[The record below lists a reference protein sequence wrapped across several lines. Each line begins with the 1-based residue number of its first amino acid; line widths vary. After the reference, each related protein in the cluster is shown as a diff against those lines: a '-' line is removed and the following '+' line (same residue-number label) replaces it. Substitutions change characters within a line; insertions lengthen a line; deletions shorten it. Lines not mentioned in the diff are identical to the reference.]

1 MERIP
6 GLTDESDRL
15 AEACYGFTASYLA
28 ARFDE
33 PKPIPD
39 FHLEM
44 WSACFTEFPNVA
56 IAAPRGHA
64 KSTAITFSYALFVL
78 LFKLE
83 KHILLIG
90 SNETL
95 ASAFLSDIKIELQ
108 ENDELRR
115 TFGIKKFLKDSE
127 TELIVLFKDGDKFRI
142 ICKGAGQRMRGLK
155 WERKRPSMVLWDDL
169 EDDEAV
175 LNEARRLKF
184 RQWFFG
190 ALKPITKSGG
200 KTRGVGT
207 IIGFDSLLERQMP
220 GERAPDTVVEP
231 LKVYSTKPSS
241 DTLSIKYRAHDEEY
255 EHVLWPDQYSEE
267 KLKAIRAEYARN
279 GMLDMYGQEYLNN
292 PIDET
297 VSYYR
302 KADFLEMTQEHKRQR
317 MSYYSACDFAI
328 SQDKRAAYSVI
339 MVGGLDADGYLNI
352 VDVRRARWDGL
363 EIVEEMFSTDSR
375 WNLEMMRV
383 EEENIARSI
392 GAFLYRE
399 MDERQHYLPLN
410 TATPTKDKD
419 KRSKSMQA
427 RCRAGRVRV
436 DKDAEWYPDFE
447 EELTRY
453 PKYPYKDQF
462 DAFGWLGLMLE
473 EMVDPPTQ
481 EEFEDEEYLSMIEHD
496 AHDGRDA
503 YTGY

>member
-1 MERIP
+1 
-6 GLTDESDRL
+6 
-15 AEACYGFTASYLA
+15 
-28 ARFDE
+28 
-33 PKPIPD
+33 
-39 FHLEM
+39 
-44 WSACFTEFPNVA
+44 
-56 IAAPRGHA
+56 
-64 KSTAITFSYALFVL
+64 
-78 LFKLE
+78 
-83 KHILLIG
+83 
-90 SNETL
+90 
-95 ASAFLSDIKIELQ
+95 
-108 ENDELRR
+108 
-115 TFGIKKFLKDSE
+115 
-127 TELIVLFKDGDKFRI
+127 
-142 ICKGAGQRMRGLK
+142 
-155 WERKRPSMVLWDDL
+155 
-169 EDDEAV
+169 
-175 LNEARRLKF
+175 
-184 RQWFFG
+184 
-190 ALKPITKSGG
+190 
-200 KTRGVGT
+200 
-207 IIGFDSLLERQMP
+207 
-220 GERAPDTVVEP
+220 
-231 LKVYSTKPSS
+231 
-241 DTLSIKYRAHDEEY
+241 
-255 EHVLWPDQYSEE
+255 
-267 KLKAIRAEYARN
+267 
-279 GMLDMYGQEYLNN
+279 
-292 PIDET
+292 
-297 VSYYR
+297 
-302 KADFLEMTQEHKRQR
+302 
-317 MSYYSACDFAI
+317 
-328 SQDKRAAYSVI
+328 
-339 MVGGLDADGYLNI
+339 
-352 VDVRRARWDGL
+352 VRRARWDGL